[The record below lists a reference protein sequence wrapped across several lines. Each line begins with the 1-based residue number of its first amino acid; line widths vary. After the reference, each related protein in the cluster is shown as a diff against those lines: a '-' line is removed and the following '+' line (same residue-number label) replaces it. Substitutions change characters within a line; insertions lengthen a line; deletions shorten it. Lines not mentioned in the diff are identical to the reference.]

1 MYSFKFEIQNSSMK
15 KTTSSAT
22 TKSQQLAAQY
32 PPGDINLLTMYSQL
46 TAPEI
51 FDLRCEYEVPR
62 YLDLNNLEEDDE
74 NNTLIPI
81 SSMNSS
87 SQYFL

>member
-1 MYSFKFEIQNSSMK
+1 MK
-15 KTTSSAT
+15 KITSST
-22 TKSQQLAAQY
+22 TIKTSQYIAPY
-32 PPGDINLLTMYSQL
+32 PGEINLLTMYSQS

-51 FDLRCEYEVPR
+51 FDMRCEYEVPR

-74 NNTLIPI
+74 NNAFMPI

-87 SQYFL
+87 TQYFL

>member
-1 MYSFKFEIQNSSMK
+1 M
-15 KTTSSAT
+15 
-22 TKSQQLAAQY
+22 
-32 PPGDINLLTMYSQL
+32 LTMYSQS

-51 FDLRCEYEVPR
+51 FDMRCEYEVPR

-74 NNTLIPI
+74 NNAFLPL

-87 SQYFL
+87 S